1 MQKSVKVFKY
11 LDVVTVFFV
20 AVLLISNVASSKI
33 TQIGPLS
40 LDGGTFLF
48 PLTYIFGDIL
58 TEVYGF
64 KKARKVIWLGVF
76 ANILMAGTFMI
87 VGMLPSAPDWPNQ
100 GAYSAILG
108 WTPRIVL
115 ASITAYFMGEYIN
128 SVVLSKMK
136 IITKGRWLW
145 TRTIGST
152 IVGELVD
159 TLIFILVAFA
169 GVLPTNLL
177 ITLIISNYLFKT
189 AVEIIFT
196 PLTYKIVNFLKKS
209 ENEDHYDTN
218 VAYTPFVS

>member
-1 MQKSVKVFKY
+1 MQKNFKY
-11 LDVVTVFFV
+11 LDVITAFFV

-33 TQIGPLS
+33 TQIGFLS

-64 KKARKVIWLGVF
+64 KKARKVIWIGVF
-76 ANILMAGTFMI
+76 ANLLMAGTFMI
-87 VGMLPSAPDWPNQ
+87 VGLLPSAPDWPNQ
-100 GAYSAILG
+100 AAYTAILG

-115 ASITAYFMGEYIN
+115 ASITAYFMGEYVN

-136 IITKGRWLW
+136 IITKGKCLW

-159 TLIFILVAFA
+159 TLIFVTIAFA
-169 GVLPTNLL
+169 GVLPNDLI

-189 AVEIIFT
+189 GVEVIFT
-196 PLTYKIVNFLKKS
+196 PITYAIVNFLKKS
-209 ENEDHYDTN
+209 EHEDHYDIHTS
-218 VAYTPFVS
+218 YTPI